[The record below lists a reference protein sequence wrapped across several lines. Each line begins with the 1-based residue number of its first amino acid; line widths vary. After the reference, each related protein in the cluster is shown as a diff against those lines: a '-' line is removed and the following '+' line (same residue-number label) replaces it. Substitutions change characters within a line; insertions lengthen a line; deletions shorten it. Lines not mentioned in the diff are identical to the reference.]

1 MATSKGIGHDVR
13 FPLPNGLRHGQ
24 GKRVWANGAT
34 YDGRHVII
42 YEVWT
47 YEK

>member
-1 MATSKGIGHDVR
+1 MATSNGIGHDVR

-34 YDGRHVII
+34 YDGRHVCN
-42 YEVWT
+42 YVSEN
-47 YEK
+47 